1 MTTHNAAATSHANGS
16 EASLRELTFQM
27 IRFTNAVTLFSMQ
40 QMQNA
45 LGAVTDSQGVIK
57 GFSDALKDISDTLAT
72 KIDAS
77 KSSALKSMTRTES
90 DLVDRVENVM
100 RLPAMDELVDI
111 TAKVTRRVADSLTDL
126 ITPGP
131 ATHSSSAA
139 EPEHLGDAGG
149 RKK

>member
-1 MTTHNAAATSHANGS
+1 MTTHHAAATNGHD
-16 EASLRELTFQM
+16 ASLRELTFQM

-45 LGAVTDSQGVIK
+45 LGAVNDSQGVIK

-77 KSSALKSMTRTES
+77 KSSALKSMTRTENE
-90 DLVDRVENVM
+90 LVDRVENVIH
-100 RLPAMDELVDI
+100 LPAMDELVDI

-126 ITPGP
+126 MTPP
-131 ATHSSSAA
+131 TNSSSAA
-139 EPEHLGDAGG
+139 EPEHIGETGG
-149 RKK
+149 KKK

>member
-1 MTTHNAAATSHANGS
+1 MTTHNAAHANGHD
-16 EASLRELTFQM
+16 ASLRELTFQM

-45 LGAVTDSQGVIK
+45 LSAVTDSQGVIK

-90 DLVDRVENVM
+90 ELVDKMEDVIH
-100 RLPAMDELVDI
+100 LPAVDELVDM
-111 TAKVTRRVADSLTDL
+111 TAKVTRRFADSLTDL

-131 ATHSSSAA
+131 ATHGSSAA
-139 EPEHLGDAGG
+139 EPEHLGETGG